1 LRLRHSQWFY
11 FRVENMRSDLE
22 YKFSILN
29 FTKPD
34 SQYAVGMRPVLYSQ
48 REAETRGVGWTRC
61 GDLIRYYRNQT
72 VDKEQERRHFFVASC
87 KE

>member
-1 LRLRHSQWFY
+1 
-11 FRVENMRSDLE
+11 MRSDLE

-72 VDKEQERRHFFVASC
+72 VDKEQERRHFWRIL
-87 KE
+87 

>member
-1 LRLRHSQWFY
+1 
-11 FRVENMRSDLE
+11 MRADVE

-34 SQYAVGMRPVLYSQ
+34 SQYMVGMRPVLYSQ
-48 REAETRGVGWTRC
+48 KEADRSGVGWTRC

-72 VDKEQERRHFFVASC
+72 ADKEQGSRRHS
-87 KE
+87 